1 VIRQTFLLFTSAA
14 LSCSTGSNGPSAPAG
29 SSDPEA
35 AKIVTADI
43 ARFWTAFDQVD
54 AASDT
59 IPLRAYLDAGT
70 VGLRDF
76 TSLRWKNSAT
86 LTAMVFPRRA
96 YYASIRAN
104 TLATASIEPQVR
116 QIYRALDG
124 MLSDAIFPDV
134 YFCIGGMAT
143 GGTTSN
149 SGLLIGTELFSA
161 APDSPISSLTPWEQA
176 VVRSSDVLPAI
187 VAHELVHYQQRYGG
201 GSTLLG
207 QSLREGSADFVGRL
221 LAHRTINETMESYGR
236 DHEVALWA
244 EFKTQMNGTNVSNWL
259 YNGGTVTATSRP
271 ADLGY
276 FIGARIAESYY
287 NARSDKRQA
296 LIDILNITNFTA
308 FLAASGYD
316 PR

>member
-1 VIRQTFLLFTSAA
+1 MIRRFLLLSAIVA
-14 LSCSTGSNGPSAPAG
+14 AACSSSTGPGGQQG
-29 SSDPEA
+29 STNPDA

-54 AASDT
+54 ASNDT
-59 IPLRAYLDAGT
+59 IPLRGYLDAGT
-70 VGLRDF
+70 IGLRDF
-76 TSLRWKNSAT
+76 TALRWKNSAT

-96 YYASIRAN
+96 YYTSIRAN

-116 QIYRALDG
+116 QIYRTLDG
-124 MLSDAIFPDV
+124 MLGNAIFPDV

-161 APDSPISSLTPWEQA
+161 APDSPISSLSAWEQA
-176 VVRSSDVLPAI
+176 VVRSTDVLPAI

-201 GSTLLG
+201 GQTLLG

-221 LAHRTINETMESYGR
+221 LSGRTINETMESYGR
-236 DHEVALWA
+236 AHEAELWA
-244 EFKTQMNGTNVSNWL
+244 EFKTQMYGTNVSNWL

-276 FIGARIAESYY
+276 FLGARIAESYY
-287 NARSDKRQA
+287 NAKSDKRQA
-296 LIDILNITNFTA
+296 LVDILNITNFTA
-308 FLAASGYD
+308 FLTASGYD